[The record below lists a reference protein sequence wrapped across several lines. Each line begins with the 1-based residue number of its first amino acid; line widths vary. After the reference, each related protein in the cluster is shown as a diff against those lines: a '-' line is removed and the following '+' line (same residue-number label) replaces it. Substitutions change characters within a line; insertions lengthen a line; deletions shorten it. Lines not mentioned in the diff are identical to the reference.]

1 MSRMISFLIL
11 VIIILGI
18 GFLFYRV
25 MIGFLLP
32 LFLAA
37 LLVVMFRPLH
47 HWYLIKCK
55 GRPRIAAG
63 LTTATVMLIVLVP
76 AAILVTLAIVEA
88 SSVISTLDDKEL
100 GKKVTALR
108 EQFRLQMPYKPE
120 LHYFQASFQ
129 GLRDDAARG
138 ATSEVDRH
146 ALGQLATGLFEFQQ
160 KILAGGHGDL
170 ADDIETVRAAVVKA
184 DEAGPGSV
192 MYQQFIHEAATEF
205 QKFKVDLLGR
215 EYGKYEARLKEFL
228 NPSVEELDRLT
239 QRVFAGA
246 PDWVRTVGSAT
257 GALTLR
263 AGFGLVIM
271 VIALHFFLADG
282 PAMVSSFMR
291 LSPLDDRHEREL
303 LEEFD
308 RVSRAVVVATLLS
321 AAVQGALAG
330 VGFWFAGLGSVFLLT
345 VLTTVFALIP
355 FVGAAAVWV
364 PAALYL
370 FFFEDRHLAGVL
382 LALYGGGVVSL
393 ADNVIKPLVLHGQS
407 NLHPLL
413 ALLSVLGGVQALGPI
428 GVLVGP
434 MVVVF
439 LQTLLNIL
447 HRELLLFERS
457 SGPEDETPDP
467 HLE

>member
-1 MSRMISFLIL
+1 MISFLIL
-11 VIIILGI
+11 VVIILGL

-55 GRPRIAAG
+55 GRPRLAAG
-63 LTTATVMLIVLVP
+63 FTTITVMLIVLVP
-76 AAILVTLAIVEA
+76 AAILVTLAVVEA
-88 SSVISTLDDKEL
+88 SSVISTLDNREL
-100 GKKVTALR
+100 RHKVTAFR
-108 EQFRLQMPYKPE
+108 ESLGLQMPYGPE
-120 LHYFQASFQ
+120 LHYFEASFQ
-129 GLRDDAARG
+129 RLLDDAAGG
-138 ATSEVDRH
+138 ATSKVDRQ
-146 ALGQLATGLFEFQQ
+146 ALEQLSNGLLGFRQ
-160 KILAGGHGDL
+160 KLLDGFHGDL
-170 ADDIETVRAAVVKA
+170 ANNVEIVRSAVVKA
-184 DEAGPGSV
+184 DRAGPGSV
-192 MYQQFIHEAATEF
+192 MYQSFLQEAEAEF
-205 QKFKVDLLGR
+205 RKFKVRLLGAT
-215 EYGKYEARLKEFL
+215 YGKYEARLKEFV

-239 QRVFAGA
+239 KRIFAGA

-263 AGFGLVIM
+263 FGFGLVIM

-282 PAMVSSFMR
+282 PAMLSSFMR

-321 AAVQGALAG
+321 AVVQGGLAG
-330 VGFWFAGLGSVFLLT
+330 LGFWVAGLGSVFFLMLLT
-345 VLTTVFALIP
+345 SVFALIP
-355 FVGAAAVWV
+355 FVGAAAVWL

-370 FFFEDRHLAGVL
+370 FFFEERHMAAVL
-382 LALYGGGVVSL
+382 LALYGGGIVSL

-447 HRELLLFERS
+447 HRELLLLERS
-457 SGPEDETPDP
+457 SAQEGEIPDP
-467 HLE
+467 QIE